1 MLYIR
6 KSYLFNDLY
15 ALSNVTHLIGFLIT
29 KKTACNTKTKKYFFI
44 EFVKFVHYK
53 MFYFSLSFIDLLFMV
68 L

>member
-6 KSYLFNDLY
+6 NSDLFNDLY

-29 KKTACNTKTKKYFFI
+29 EKTACNTKIKNIFFI

-53 MFYFSLSFIDLLFMV
+53 MFYFSLSFIDLLFKV